1 LTDPGVDSWYHEKE
15 SAWLYRRVAAA
26 EPDEHRRRLFEQLAL
41 AAEAQAA
48 RWEQAA
54 ARGAAG
60 AAHRAFTPSMRAR
73 IVARLLERFEPAS
86 LRAVLAAMKL
96 RGLSVYSAL
105 SGAIVGH
112 AMPTSLAERAPHG
125 ADRRRR
131 RNFQLPGRSGVR
143 SRDLLRRR
151 GRTPPGLEKAPQ
163 APRLASNEG

>member
-1 LTDPGVDSWYHEKE
+1 MTGPGVDSWYHEKE

-41 AAEAQAA
+41 AAEEQAA

-112 AMPTSLAERAPHG
+112 AMPTSLAEVG
-125 ADRRRR
+125 ARH
-131 RNFQLPGRSGVR
+131 RSTLGG
-143 SRDLLRRR
+143 SDQI
-151 GRTPPGLEKAPQ
+151 RT
-163 APRLASNEG
+163 